1 MTVYRRCSGAP
12 RRTVAAL
19 AISASVSFSFFGAA
33 ALPRAA
39 AADATSPSQEPTP
52 SPQTPESQARSQQ
65 PAPAPQQPIPGLAGQ
80 PSGPRTGADATTQA
94 LPNPLTLQ
102 DAIRAALRL
111 QPDIFASQA
120 DRAAAAQR
128 LRQANAA
135 YYPTVSPQFF
145 YGRSY
150 ANADGRGAGAEQRNG
165 DISLRYRIYDTG
177 LRDVSAR
184 SSRAGLRASEFAE
197 ADTRQAV
204 VTDVASSYFTVLR
217 NQALVRVSESQ
228 VTRAQNTLD
237 VVTAQVEVGQAA
249 AVDVFQARADLLNA
263 QVNLLNARTNA
274 NLAQAQ
280 LKFSIGIVGGSTLTL
295 ADVPAPTD
303 ATPTTATLTPTPAAT
318 ATGGTGAGATTG
330 TQTPTS
336 PATTG
341 EEATINNY
349 IELAYRT
356 RADVARVAAGIDQ
369 NRAAVQAARIN
380 SGVLV
385 TSDAAAGY
393 QFAPGTGNN
402 RQINAQVSYPLFDAG
417 ATRAAVRAAQA
428 NQRAAELQLES
439 LRQQVAV
446 NVEQTYRQV
455 ALARASVPAAEAA
468 QRAAQINFEA
478 ATESRR
484 EGVGDII
491 DVITA
496 QTLLVQA
503 QTNFVQAVYDF
514 YVADAQLARA
524 VGQAERLVQR

>member
-1 MTVYRRCSGAP
+1 MIIRRRA
-12 RRTVAAL
+12 R
-19 AISASVSFSFFGAA
+19 
-33 ALPRAA
+33 RAA
-39 AADATSPSQEPTP
+39 AAAALLSRFAPAAFFAGVVLPP
-52 SPQTPESQARSQQ
+52 AFAQTPAPPAPRN
-65 PAPAPQQPIPGLAGQ
+65 PAPAP
-80 PSGPRTGADATTQA
+80 TTSAAPPA
-94 LPNPLTLQ
+94 LPTPLTLQ
-102 DAIRAALRL
+102 DAIQAALRL
-111 QPDIFASQA
+111 QPDFFASQA
-120 DRAAAAQR
+120 DRDAARQR
-128 LRQANAA
+128 VRQANAA
-135 YYPTVSPQFF
+135 YYPTVSPQFS

-150 ANADGRGAGAEQRNG
+150 ANAGGSGFGSESRNG
-165 DISLRYRIYDTG
+165 DVSLRYRIYDTG

-228 VTRAQNTLD
+228 VARAQNTLD
-237 VVTAQVEVGQAA
+237 VVTAQVDVGLAA
-249 AVDVFQARADLLNA
+249 AVDVFQARADLSNA
-263 QVNLLNARTNA
+263 QVNLLTSRNNA

-280 LKFSIGIVGGSTLTL
+280 LKFSIGIVGGSQLTL

-303 ATPTTATLTPTPAAT
+303 ATPTTATLTPDPAAT

-330 TQTPTS
+330 PQTAPS

-341 EEATINNY
+341 DEAAINRY

-369 NRAAVQAARIN
+369 NRASVQLARIN

-385 TSDAAAGY
+385 TSDAAVGY

-402 RQINAQVSYPLFDAG
+402 RQFGAQVSYPLFDAG
-417 ATRAAVRAAQA
+417 ASRAAVRAAQA

-446 NVEQTYRQV
+446 NVEQTYRQL

-468 QRAAQINFEA
+468 QQAAQINFEA

-503 QTNFVQAVYDF
+503 QTNFVQAVYNF

-524 VGQAERLVQR
+524 VGQAERLVQP

>member
-1 MTVYRRCSGAP
+1 MTIHRR
-12 RRTVAAL
+12 RRA
-19 AISASVSFSFFGAA
+19 
-33 ALPRAA
+33 RA
-39 AADATSPSQEPTP
+39 AADAAALLSRSALALFLPAAVSAGAFA
-52 SPQTPESQARSQQ
+52 QT
-65 PAPAPQQPIPGLAGQ
+65 PAPAASPQAPVAASAGATAQ
-80 PSGPRTGADATTQA
+80 APPTGTAATTVA
-94 LPNPLTLQ
+94 LPSPLTLA

-120 DRAAAAQR
+120 DRDAAQQR

-135 YYPTVSPQFF
+135 YYPTVSPQFS

-150 ANADGRGAGAEQRNG
+150 ANANGRGFGAESRNG
-165 DISLRYRIYDTG
+165 DVSLRYRIYDTG
-177 LRDVSAR
+177 LRDASAR

-197 ADTRQAV
+197 SDTRQAV
-204 VTDVASSYFTVLR
+204 VSNVATYYFSVLR
-217 NQALVRVSESQ
+217 NQALVRVAEAQ
-228 VTRAQNTLD
+228 VTRAQNTLEL
-237 VVTAQVEVGQAA
+237 TRAQVEAQVAA
-249 AVDVFQARADLLNA
+249 AKDIYQAEADLLNA
-263 QVNLLNARTNA
+263 QVNLLTARNNA

-280 LKFSIGIVGGSTLTL
+280 LKFSIGLVGGSGLTL
-295 ADVPAPTD
+295 PDVPAPTD
-303 ATPTTATLTPTPAAT
+303 ATPTTATLAPDPAAT

-330 TQTPTS
+330 PQTPPS

-341 EEATINNY
+341 DEATINNY

-369 NRAAVQAARIN
+369 NRAAVQLARIN
-380 SGVLV
+380 NGVLV
-385 TSDAAAGY
+385 TTDAAIGY
-393 QFAPGTGNN
+393 QFAPDTGNN

-417 ATRAAVRAAQA
+417 SSRAAVRAAQA

-446 NVEQTYRQV
+446 NVEQTYRQLT
-455 ALARASVPAAEAA
+455 LARASVPAAEAA

-484 EGVGDII
+484 EGVGNII

-496 QTLLVQA
+496 QTQLVQA

-514 YVADAQLARA
+514 YVADSQLARA
-524 VGQAERLVQR
+524 VGQAERLLQR